1 MRSARRA
8 ASPQLGQSI
17 AASQNTD
24 AEAAYA
30 NAQAW
35 ATRTKEAVEAGDDA
49 KARMFADNAKQ
60 CAAAARTYARGKRP
74 KDPYPDA
81 TDPAALNAAPPPPPP
96 EEARAAAALAGA
108 AGIGARARVMP
119 PRADGGQ
126 TTAWDDKDF
135 GGAATIY
142 PGTGDEPPHARVAF
156 TRLDRD
162 RYQALAD
169 SPWPYRVENGTVIY
183 DRVPVDHAEQ
193 IIHAAGSRRAARPW
207 ERHGLTDAGHR
218 DRLDS
223 ASADKLDEESRKWA
237 ENLDG
242 DQRQWVTS
250 YTGTTYEP
258 INQHLYR
265 GGSLDEPAPGL
276 GTRMGT
282 VTHNIDTAIAAAGTA
297 ETAHRTYRGFTPPM
311 DVRSD
316 NRVSSWVREN
326 FAVGSRYR
334 DDSYMSVSHCPEVA
348 AGFTDTSWSKK
359 VTSEHGE
366 HTEHGR
372 ADYGVVFEAVTRRG
386 AALAEISVF
395 GNAERERLMPRGA
408 EWVVVGV
415 QEGVTINGRKHMVVQ
430 MCDAQDSPRY

>member
-8 ASPQLGQSI
+8 ASPQLGQRV
-17 AASQNTD
+17 AEAHD
-24 AEAAYA
+24 ADAQAAYA

-35 ATRTKEAVEAGDDA
+35 AARTKEAVEAGDDA
-49 KARMFADNAKQ
+49 KARMYADNAKQ
-60 CAAAARTYARGKRP
+60 CAAAARAYARGRKP
-74 KDPYPDA
+74 EGPYPDA
-81 TDPAALNAAPPPPPP
+81 TDPAALNATPPPPPP
-96 EEARAAAALAGA
+96 EEARTAAALAGA

-126 TTAWDDKDF
+126 TAAWNDKDF
-135 GGAATIY
+135 GGAATVY

-193 IIHAAGSRRAARPW
+193 IIHAAASRRAARPW
-207 ERHGLTDAGHR
+207 ERHGLTDADHR

-223 ASADKLDEESRKWA
+223 QAAGQLHAESRAWA
-237 ENLDG
+237 ENLNG
-242 DQRQWVTS
+242 GQRKWVKKYSGSS
-250 YTGTTYEP
+250 YAT
-258 INQHLYR
+258 INRHLYQ
-265 GGSLDEPAPGL
+265 GGSMDEPAPGL
-276 GTRMGT
+276 KVKMRT
-282 VTHNIDTAIAAAGTA
+282 VTKNLDTAIAAAGTA

-334 DDSYMSVSHCPEVA
+334 DDSYMSVSHCPSVA
-348 AGFTDTSWSKK
+348 AGFTDTSWKQTA
-359 VTSEHGE
+359 TSAQSSYVKHG
-366 HTEHGR
+366 H
-372 ADYGVVFEAVTRRG
+372 ADYGVVFETVSRRG
-386 AALAEISVF
+386 AALADISIF

-408 EWVVVGV
+408 EWVVVGI

-430 MCDAQDSPRY
+430 MCDAKDSHRY